1 MQETLNAENM
11 YFESFKIRFV
21 ADQTKTM
28 ACQSNGN
35 ETVRFRVGG
44 GVGGGFGGVSNHMVK
59 AFDDKKLFSFCF

>member
-35 ETVRFRVGG
+35 ATIRIRVVG
-44 GVGGGFGGVSNHMVK
+44 GVGLGDFMGI
-59 AFDDKKLFSFCF
+59 